1 MHNSDHWKWRA
12 SRDRS
17 ELPLWIRNK
26 SRFLKKANI
35 NQLLTNHD
43 SSAIEQLRSIQKQKE
58 R

>member
-1 MHNSDHWKWRA
+1 MSNSE
-12 SRDRS
+12 RS

-26 SRFLKKANI
+26 NLFLRKAGI

-43 SSAIEQLRSIQKQKE
+43 SSSIEQLTSIQKQKE